1 MPVAPPPSVR
11 VALAPD
17 RTLGDASIETGRTT
31 DVVIQRPRLPA
42 TGRPFGT
49 FQPRSVLLLPRP
61 DAPHPWAVVIALLR
75 FLEPRLDHGA
85 LLVGHRGPDE
95 PADLAALRAE
105 ALRRFL
111 ADDEAGWVE
120 IAAEHGR
127 VQDTQVFLE
136 YLHRE
141 HGWSTHVDEITDRAD
156 SATARAVEEFQAT
169 YNLAFHR
176 QVFEDGI
183 IGRQTLG
190 AIFEVAKTELVHWM
204 EHAEVALHSL
214 RFFAEDRRTLA
225 ADASFDGE
233 RWVELMALPLG
244 ARYDLGREPA
254 GAGIYRVARRT
265 PLPCEEVEPPAYGV
279 LQVRLVD
286 EWGQPLAHRGYTLR
300 VGEDVRVGET
310 DARGM
315 LAEALLP
322 AGVPVL
328 RLDDGRPV
336 LFHDRYEARRELGIE
351 AETEDFSY
359 VAGAEE
365 REVAEGET
373 TVDADDEYGEDTAD

>member
-1 MPVAPPPSVR
+1 M
-11 VALAPD
+11 
-17 RTLGDASIETGRTT
+17 
-31 DVVIQRPRLPA
+31 
-42 TGRPFGT
+42 
-49 FQPRSVLLLPRP
+49 
-61 DAPHPWAVVIALLR
+61 
-75 FLEPRLDHGA
+75 
-85 LLVGHRGPDE
+85 
-95 PADLAALRAE
+95 
-105 ALRRFL
+105 
-111 ADDEAGWVE
+111 
-120 IAAEHGR
+120 
-127 VQDTQVFLE
+127 QDTQVFLD

-141 HGWSTHVDEITDRAD
+141 HGWSTRVEEITDRAD
-156 SATARAVEEFQAT
+156 SATARTVEEFQRT

-176 QVFEDGI
+176 QVFEDGV

-225 ADASFDGE
+225 ADASFDGD
-233 RWVELMALPLG
+233 RWVELMALPLW
-244 ARYDLGREPA
+244 APYDLVREPA

-265 PLPCEEVEPPAYGV
+265 ALPCDEVDPPAYGV
-279 LQVRLVD
+279 LQVRLID

-300 VGEDVRVGET
+300 VGADARVGET

-315 LAEALLP
+315 LAEAMLP
-322 AGVPVL
+322 VGVPLL

-336 LFHDRYEARRELGIE
+336 LFHDRYEPRRELGIE

-365 REVAEGET
+365 REVAEGGGAE
-373 TVDADDEYGEDTAD
+373 DDDDEDEDDEIPEATD